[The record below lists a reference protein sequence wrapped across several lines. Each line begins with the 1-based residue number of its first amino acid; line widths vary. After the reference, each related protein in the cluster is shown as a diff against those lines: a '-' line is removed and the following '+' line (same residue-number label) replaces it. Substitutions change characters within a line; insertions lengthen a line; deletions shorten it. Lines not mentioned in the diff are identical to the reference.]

1 MFFLKN
7 PELIPEEFITKV
19 PEVHEAL
26 EELKV
31 MSMDKKFRAAYRAHI
46 RAQNDQTSRE
56 ASAEARGRADGELK
70 GKAEGIAEGELKK
83 ARETARAM
91 LADGVPADTVSKYT
105 GLGVDEI
112 KAIN

>member
-1 MFFLKN
+1 
-7 PELIPEEFITKV
+7 
-19 PEVHEAL
+19 
-26 EELKV
+26 

-56 ASAEARGRADGELK
+56 ANAEARGRTEGKAEGELK
-70 GKAEGIAEGELKK
+70 GK
-83 ARETARAM
+83 RETARAM

-112 KAIN
+112 KAIS

>member
-56 ASAEARGRADGELK
+56 ANAEARGRTE